1 MKTLIFFAII
11 ILPSFG
17 GVGGGLFAQITLI
30 PDPNFEQALINLGID
45 SDGIVNGQVLTS
57 DVEGVEVL
65 DVSNIGIQDM
75 TGIEDF
81 AALKELNVSE
91 NYNGFFHL
99 DLSGNPLLEK
109 IDFRRNYKLMTINL
123 TNNPLLE
130 YIISDISLLSEL
142 DVSNNPLLKVLQIG
156 TPDEGGVS
164 EANIIESLDL
174 SNNPLL
180 ERLWLVDITPLNYIN
195 LKSGGNELL
204 TDVYI
209 MCHIEGVTCGSPLC
223 IEVDDVN
230 AAQSNQPPYNSWDIF
245 YEINVNYSE
254 DCTLNV
260 PSLNKTAVSVYPN
273 PAVDEVFIYN
283 PTAGTIEVGL
293 YNISGKLVLQKEFNH
308 TNNTLNISDIEVGVH
323 FLVVETPQGEKTVK
337 KVVKK

>member
-1 MKTLIFFAII
+1 MKTIIFFII
-11 ILPSFG
+11 MILSSFG
-17 GVGGGLFAQITLI
+17 GVGGGLYSQITLI
-30 PDPNFEQALINLGID
+30 PDPNFEQALIDLGID
-45 SDGIVNGQVLTS
+45 SDGIVNGQVLTA
-57 DVEGVEVL
+57 DIEGVEVL

-81 AALKELNVSE
+81 SSLRELNVSE
-91 NYNGFFHL
+91 NYNGFYHL

-109 IDFRRNYKLMTINL
+109 IDFRRNYNLMTINL
-123 TNNPLLE
+123 SNNPLLE

-180 ERLWLVDITPLNYIN
+180 VRLWLVDITPLNYIN

-245 YEINVNYSE
+245 YEINVTYSE
-254 DCTLNV
+254 DCSLSV
-260 PSLNKTAVSVYPN
+260 PALNKMSVKVYPN
-273 PAVDEVFIYN
+273 PIVDELFVYN
-283 PTAGTIEVGL
+283 PTGDPINVDL
-293 YNISGKLVLQKEFNH
+293 YTLSGQLLLQKQFNH
-308 TNNTLNISDIEVGVH
+308 TNNMLSTKDIEAGTY
-323 FLVVETPQGEKTVK
+323 FLVIKDTSGQKTVK

>member
-11 ILPSFG
+11 ILLSFG

-30 PDPNFEQALINLGID
+30 PDPNFEQALIDLGID
-45 SDGIVNGQVLTS
+45 SDGIVNGQVLTA

-75 TGIEDF
+75 TGLEDF
-81 AALKELNVSE
+81 AALKDLNVSE

-109 IDFRRNYKLMTINL
+109 IDFRTNYNLDSINL

-130 YIISDISLLSEL
+130 YIISDISSLDEL
-142 DVSNNPLLKVLQIG
+142 DVSNNTLLKVLQIG

-164 EANIIESLDL
+164 EANGISSLDL

-180 ERLWLVDITPLNYIN
+180 ERLWLVDIPILHHIN
-195 LKSGGNELL
+195 LKSGGNEVL

-209 MCHIEGVTCGSPLC
+209 MCYIEGGICGSPLC

-245 YEINVNYSE
+245 YGINVTYSE
-254 DCTLNV
+254 DCSLSV
-260 PSLNKTAVSVYPN
+260 PLLNKMSVKVYPN
-273 PAVDEVFIYN
+273 PTVNEIFVYN
-283 PTAGTIEVGL
+283 PAGDTINVSL

-308 TNNTLNISDIEVGVH
+308 TNNTLNMSDIESGVY
-323 FLVVETPQGEKTVK
+323 FLVVETPQGEKMVK
-337 KVVKK
+337 KVVKQ

>member
-45 SDGIVNGQVLTS
+45 SDGVVNGQVLTS

-81 AALKELNVSE
+81 AALKELNVRHNDIAS
-91 NYNGFFHL
+91 
-99 DLSGNPLLEK
+99 
-109 IDFRRNYKLMTINL
+109 INL
-123 TNNPLLE
+123 TENIHLKKFSAYSFDLIDVDFSQNSLLE
-130 YIISDISLLSEL
+130 YISIERSSIEEL
-142 DVSNNPLLKVLQIG
+142 DVTHNTLLKELVFG
-156 TPDEGGVS
+156 FFDPAES
-164 EANIIESLDL
+164 YHFESLDL

-180 ERLWLVDITPLNYIN
+180 EKLWLHQIATLEYIN
-195 LKSGGNELL
+195 LKSGSNHNL
-204 TDVYI
+204 TDVW
-209 MCHIEGVTCGSPLC
+209 IECFYHGGGNPCSWPC
-223 IEVDDVN
+223 IEVDDVH
-230 AAQSNQPPYNSWDIF
+230 AAQSNQPPYNSWYIF
-245 YEINVNYSE
+245 GYYSE
-254 DCTLNV
+254 YCPLGI
-260 PSLNKTAVSVYPN
+260 PSLNKTGVLVYPN
-273 PAVDEVFIYN
+273 PAVDELFIYN

-308 TNNTLNISDIEVGVH
+308 TNNTLNISDIEVGVY